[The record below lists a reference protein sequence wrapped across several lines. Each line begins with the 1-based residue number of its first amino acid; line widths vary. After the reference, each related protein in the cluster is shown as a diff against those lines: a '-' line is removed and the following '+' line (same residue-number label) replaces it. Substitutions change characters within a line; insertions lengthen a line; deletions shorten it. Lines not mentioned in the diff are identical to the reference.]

1 MAETRTE
8 SRSELTRK
16 EGDGLAGE
24 RRWADKFVMRFAP
37 FMLCWSVLS
46 FAAEP
51 ARKLKVFILAGQS
64 NMEGQSVVDLTG
76 RDYNEGKGTLVEVM
90 ARPGNAERYAHL
102 RDKDGKWVVRQDVWV
117 RYQREKQPL
126 LAGGLSIGY
135 AVYGG
140 KHHFGPEYQF
150 GHVVGEVY
158 RDQVLLIKTAW
169 GGKSLYRDFRP
180 PSAGGVVGP
189 YYTKMVAEVRAAL
202 ANLKKDF
209 PAYDGSPVELAG
221 FVWYQG
227 WNDGV
232 NPKTAVPEY
241 EQNLAHLIRDVR
253 KEFGAPKLP
262 VIVGEL
268 TGAWVDAPKEWTA
281 LRKAQANV
289 AEYPEFKDNV
299 VFVPTRD
306 FVRKAED
313 SPNPGHG
320 HHEFG
325 NAETYFLVGDALG
338 KAAVQM
344 AGRDRQERDIRGW
357 TLRID
362 ERLIARD
369 PAMVEKAVGL
379 LDKHLET
386 IVRLVP
392 AKAVAELKKTTLN
405 FTLPYPGVRPTA
417 EYHGGLEWVKQAGRE
432 IALAKSVEFTM
443 IDRLEA
449 ETKRMPVVVLHELA
463 HAYHDKVVPGGY
475 QNRDILGAY
484 QKAKAAG
491 TYDAVKRWTGEKFV
505 DKPAKAYAM
514 NNQMEY
520 FAESTESYFDR
531 NDFEPFNRAE
541 LLAKDPD
548 MLKVVE
554 KIWGIAE
561 K

>member
-1 MAETRTE
+1 MKD
-8 SRSELTRK
+8 ELRWVR
-16 EGDGLAGE
+16 GDGLAGE

-37 FMLCWSVLS
+37 ILLCWSALCL
-46 FAAEP
+46 AAEP

-126 LAGGLSIGY
+126 LSGGLSVGY

-140 KHHFGPEYQF
+140 KHHFGPEFQF
-150 GHVVGEVY
+150 GHVVGEAY

-209 PAYDGSPVELAG
+209 PAYDGSQVELAG

-232 NPKTAVPEY
+232 DPKTAIPEY
-241 EQNLAHLIRDVR
+241 EQNLGHLIRDVR

-281 LRKAQANV
+281 LRNAQAAV
-289 AEYPEFKDNV
+289 AKRPEFKDNV

-344 AGRDRQERDIRGW
+344 AGRDRQVRDIRGW

-362 ERLIARD
+362 ERLIAKD
-369 PAMVEKAVGL
+369 AAMVEKAVVL
-379 LDKHLET
+379 LDAQLAKVE
-386 IVRLVP
+386 RLIP
-392 AKAVAELKKTTLN
+392 AKAVERLRSVPIN
-405 FTLPYPGVRPTA
+405 FTQPYVSGRGTA
-417 EYHGGLEWVKQAGRE
+417 EYHGGLAWVKQVGRE
-432 IALAKSVEFTM
+432 IALAKAIEFTNV
-443 IDRLEA
+443 DRLEP
-449 ETKRMPVVVLHELA
+449 EIRRMPVLVLHELA
-463 HAYHDKVVPGGY
+463 HAYHDQVVPGGY
-475 QNRDILGAY
+475 QNPDILTAY
-484 QKAKAAG
+484 RQAKAAG

-505 DKPAKAYAM
+505 DKPTKAYAM
-514 NNQMEY
+514 TNQMEY
-520 FAESTESYFDR
+520 FAETTEAYFDR
-531 NDFEPFNRAE
+531 NDMEPFDRAE
-541 LLAKDPD
+541 LKAKDPT
-548 MLKVVE
+548 VVPVLE
-554 KIWGIAE
+554 QLWGLR
-561 K
+561 